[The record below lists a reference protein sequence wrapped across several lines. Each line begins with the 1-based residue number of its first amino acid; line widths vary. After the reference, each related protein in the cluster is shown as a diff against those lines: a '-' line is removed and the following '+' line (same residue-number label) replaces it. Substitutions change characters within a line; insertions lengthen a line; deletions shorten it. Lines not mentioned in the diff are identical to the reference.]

1 MATIVAKA
9 TGSWSVKEGQSP
21 SVSIT
26 LNWGG
31 DTTLA
36 QNSTDAVWN
45 TYFSGKTITVQLI
58 SNGTVVMTIGVDATH
73 DTVTTTKGQTTISID
88 AKSTKQF
95 QQDTTITEI
104 QVVSE

>member
-1 MATIVAKA
+1 MATVVARA

-31 DTTLA
+31 DSTLA
-36 QNSTDAVWN
+36 QNSTTAVWN
-45 TYFSGKTITVQLI
+45 TYFSGKTITVRLV
-58 SNGTVVMTIGVDATH
+58 SNGNIVMEIGIDSTK

-104 QVVSE
+104 QVVSQ